1 MEMEKAFKAELEHKE
16 GANKI
21 KYYLSSGF
29 FTEETRKEVE
39 RVAKIFRDRGH
50 EVYVPME
57 YLVPGG
63 ESMPHEEW
71 AEAVFKKD
79 VEEIDKCDKIILLD
93 FGANGDCGTAWE
105 AGYAYAKGIP
115 VLVYAYG
122 DDISLMIT
130 GCTEQIIKANH
141 QEKLKLV

>member
-1 MEMEKAFKAELEHKE
+1 MEKAFKAELEHEE

-57 YLVPGG
+57 YFVHGG

-115 VLVYAYG
+115 YITYHYG
-122 DDISLMIT
+122 SDTSLMVYC
-130 GCTEQIIKANH
+130 GASDRHKIIPG
-141 QEKLKLV
+141 EIKLV